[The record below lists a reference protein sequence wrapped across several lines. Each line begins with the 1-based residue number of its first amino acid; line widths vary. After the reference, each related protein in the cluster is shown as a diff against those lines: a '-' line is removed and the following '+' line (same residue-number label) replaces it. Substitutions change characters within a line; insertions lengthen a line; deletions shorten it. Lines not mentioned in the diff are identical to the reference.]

1 MSKKTET
8 TPTGSADENAQAG
21 DAAPTTT
28 KVPRA
33 RWSEPQIVRLSAGKS
48 PDSAALCLL
57 KALAALNLAH
67 GTVDTILGVE
77 AGTTMKF
84 LRTDSEQ
91 PGLTADSIDRLL
103 VLLVELHGEGAF
115 TPRGLDTALTLRVM
129 MRVSVEP
136 SPGVTT

>member
-1 MSKKTET
+1 MSKKTDT
-8 TPTGSADENAQAG
+8 DQPDHAATGT
-21 DAAPTTT
+21 DAPEESTAK

-67 GTVDTILGVE
+67 GTVDTIMQAE
-77 AGTTMKF
+77 PGTTMKF
-84 LRTDSEQ
+84 LRTDADQ
-91 PGLTADSIDRLL
+91 TGLAATDVDRLL

-115 TPRGLDTALTLRVM
+115 TPRGLDVALTLRVM
-129 MRVSVEP
+129 MRVSSQP
-136 SPGVTT
+136 SPEVTP

>member
-1 MSKKTET
+1 MTGKTD
-8 TPTGSADENAQAG
+8 TPAHDDADTPE
-21 DAAPTTT
+21 AANQK

-67 GTVDTILGVE
+67 GTVDTILDVE

-84 LRTDSEQ
+84 LRTDADQ
-91 PGLTADSIDRLL
+91 AGLTTGDVDRLL

-115 TPRGLDTALTLRVM
+115 TPRGLDVALTLRVM
-129 MRVSVEP
+129 MRMSATP
-136 SPGVTT
+136 SPEVTS